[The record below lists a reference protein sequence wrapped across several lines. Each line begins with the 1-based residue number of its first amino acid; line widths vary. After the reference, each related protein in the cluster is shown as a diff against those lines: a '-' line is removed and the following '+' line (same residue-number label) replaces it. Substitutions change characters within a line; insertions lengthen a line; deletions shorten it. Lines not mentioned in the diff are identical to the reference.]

1 MLNVWSQFQ
10 QNRSSGSVLVPL
22 PTLATL
28 ANWRG
33 FFFKLNELQLS
44 FVPILFSLTRM
55 IASSWGQRH
64 RCTQCSWLV
73 WKAGFWVSQTLRL
86 PHQWW
91 DHGHQ
96 PVKVQDQLEVCGP
109 SEALHAKMR
118 SFSHTMPKWHWLEGA
133 SHPRTQ
139 STTWQLPGEHPG
151 HPSNRPHW
159 SSSPL
164 SQIISTLPEAVH
176 LWKKQTTEVD

>member
-1 MLNVWSQFQ
+1 MCEVNF
-10 QNRSSGSVLVPL
+10 NRTDRVVPL

-28 ANWRG
+28 ANWRFLVV
-33 FFFKLNELQLS
+33 FFIYLFILKLNELQLS
-44 FVPILFSLTRM
+44 FVPILFALTRL

-73 WKAGFWVSQTLRL
+73 WKAGFWVSQTLKS

-109 SEALHAKMR
+109 SEALRTKMR
-118 SFSHTMPKWHWLEGA
+118 SFSHNNAKVTLIRRGITPTHPINHLTAPWWP
-133 SHPRTQ
+133 PRT
-139 STTWQLPGEHPG
+139 P
-151 HPSNRPHW
+151 
-159 SSSPL
+159 
-164 SQIISTLPEAVH
+164 
-176 LWKKQTTEVD
+176 